1 MYPEIHFLRIR
12 VKGEEGGL
20 LLSALFDRLL
30 NLSIIG
36 TLGSFYNY
44 THKYSWLKLKVRY
57 IFEIANVLGN
67 VSEIGKNSHLDE
79 SQYVHIFLGGSD
91 LLNIFPIRVKFTS
104 AIYKTNWRKFSMNTT
119 SNVLDTAYNVDTA
132 RFLLDC

>member
-36 TLGSFYNY
+36 TLESFYNY
-44 THKYSWLKLKVRY
+44 THKYSWLKLKARY
-57 IFEIANVLGN
+57 IFEIVN

-119 SNVLDTAYNVDTA
+119 SNVLDTAYYLVYVDTA
-132 RFLLDC
+132 NHTFWFC